1 MVFAY
6 ANVLR
11 IAESPAPLEFLGLP
25 KNFSPKAKE
34 CNRKGERGHIE
45 KPSELEKVGKAL
57 PEKRV
62 GRLMPKERSKDS
74 AIRLITF
81 C

>member
-1 MVFAY
+1 MAFAS

-11 IAESPAPLEFLGLP
+11 IAESSAPLEFLGLP

-45 KPSELEKVGKAL
+45 DSLEPDWVGRAL
-57 PEKRV
+57 QEKRD
-62 GRLMPKERSKDS
+62 GRLMSKERSKDS
-74 AIRLITF
+74 AI
-81 C
+81 